1 MGYQVNDI
9 IVILGD
15 LNSDLFIANNN
26 KLIETM
32 MLFNLI
38 NIISKPTRITAHSNT
53 LLDSIIISDTTN
65 YIYSDVLKIP
75 LEISDHDA
83 SVDFLRC
90 QKSVAGSF
98 KREVWLYDRVD
109 KICFIEKLEIVDWR
123 TLLCQFQ
130 DVDDMCNPFTKTFL
144 ELARECIPTKTI
156 TVRYND
162 KPWFTSEMRKE
173 IRIRDRLLKVILK
186 NHRNSYIC
194 KYKTQRNRVNN
205 IKKIA
210 KENFEGNLDKH
221 YS

>member
-1 MGYQVNDI
+1 MI
-9 IVILGD
+9 E
-15 LNSDLFIANNN
+15 
-26 KLIETM
+26 LIK
-32 MLFNLI
+32 F
-38 NIISKPTRITAHSNT
+38 
-53 LLDSIIISDTTN
+53 
-65 YIYSDVLKIP
+65 V
-75 LEISDHDA
+75 
-83 SVDFLRC
+83 
-90 QKSVAGSF
+90 
-98 KREVWLYDRVD
+98 
-109 KICFIEKLEIVDWR
+109 FIEKLEIVDWR

-130 DVDDMCNPFTKTFL
+130 DIDDMCNQFTKTFL

-210 KENFEGNLDKH
+210 KENFESNLDKH

>member
-1 MGYQVNDI
+1 
-9 IVILGD
+9 
-15 LNSDLFIANNN
+15 
-26 KLIETM
+26 
-32 MLFNLI
+32 
-38 NIISKPTRITAHSNT
+38 
-53 LLDSIIISDTTN
+53 
-65 YIYSDVLKIP
+65 
-75 LEISDHDA
+75 
-83 SVDFLRC
+83 
-90 QKSVAGSF
+90 
-98 KREVWLYDRVD
+98 
-109 KICFIEKLEIVDWR
+109 
-123 TLLCQFQ
+123 
-130 DVDDMCNPFTKTFL
+130 MCNPFTKTFL

-210 KENFEGNLDKH
+210 KENFESNLDKH